1 MTNQTTKRYEKISGE
16 CAEEIMRVTKS
27 LEKLLTK
34 IQNLTTLQSDVRE
47 IYEMHSTMPEHLN
60 KADADIES
68 FLEIDMTFLKK
79 RIDNI
84 VIELDDFLTALNIIQ
99 VEL

>member
-1 MTNQTTKRYEKISGE
+1 
-16 CAEEIMRVTKS
+16 MRVTKS

-47 IYEMHSTMPEHLN
+47 IYETMPEHLN

-68 FLEIDMTFLKK
+68 FLDIDMTFLKK

-84 VIELDDFLTALNIIQ
+84 VIELDDFLTALNVIQ

>member
-1 MTNQTTKRYEKISGE
+1 
-16 CAEEIMRVTKS
+16 MRVTKS

-47 IYEMHSTMPEHLN
+47 IYETMPEHLN

-68 FLEIDMTFLKK
+68 FLDIDMTFLKK